1 MSKHVWKNQQDVW
14 HHQLDT
20 KIFRLIYVHQTPK
33 LDSHFWNIEDY
44 ERSQKK
50 MIYKV
55 LYLPLSTS

>member
-33 LDSHFWNIEDY
+33 LDSDFWNIEDY